1 MNNIIYLQ
9 NDPILVELNDSIDK
23 RSAKRM
29 IAFKYFNNDINL
41 LNDYL
46 KDKDNS
52 ENPAGTVCCCRG
64 TGGRCPSSGR
74 TKRARRTSRSL
85 SRAM

>member
-9 NDPILVELNDSIDK
+9 NDPILVELNDSVDK

-46 KDKDNS
+46 KDKDNF
-52 ENPAGTVCCCRG
+52 ENYNAYPNKLLN
-64 TGGRCPSSGR
+64 PKSQLEFSF
-74 TKRARRTSRSL
+74 
-85 SRAM
+85 

>member
-1 MNNIIYLQ
+1 MNNIIYLH
-9 NDPILVELNDSIDK
+9 NDPILVELNDSVDK

-52 ENPAGTVCCCRG
+52 ENYNAYPNKLLN
-64 TGGRCPSSGR
+64 PKSQLEFSF
-74 TKRARRTSRSL
+74 
-85 SRAM
+85 

>member
-9 NDPILVELNDSIDK
+9 NDPILVELNDSVDK

-46 KDKDNS
+46 TDKDNS
-52 ENPAGTVCCCRG
+52 ENYNAYPNKLLN
-64 TGGRCPSSGR
+64 PKSQLEFSF
-74 TKRARRTSRSL
+74 
-85 SRAM
+85 

>member
-9 NDPILVELNDSIDK
+9 NDPILVELNNSVDK
-23 RSAKRM
+23 NSAKRM

-41 LNDYL
+41 LDDYL

-52 ENPAGTVCCCRG
+52 ENYNAYPNKLLN
-64 TGGRCPSSGR
+64 PKSQLEFSF
-74 TKRARRTSRSL
+74 
-85 SRAM
+85 

>member
-52 ENPAGTVCCCRG
+52 QNHNTYHNKTLNPK
-64 TGGRCPSSGR
+64 SQLEFSF
-74 TKRARRTSRSL
+74 
-85 SRAM
+85 

>member
-9 NDPILVELNDSIDK
+9 NDPILVELNDSVDK

-52 ENPAGTVCCCRG
+52 ENHNTYPN
-64 TGGRCPSSGR
+64 
-74 TKRARRTSRSL
+74 KLL
-85 SRAM
+85 SPKSQLEFSF

>member
-9 NDPILVELNDSIDK
+9 NDPILVELNNSIDK

-46 KDKDNS
+46 KDTDNS
-52 ENPAGTVCCCRG
+52 ENYNTYPNKLLN
-64 TGGRCPSSGR
+64 PKSQLEFSF
-74 TKRARRTSRSL
+74 
-85 SRAM
+85 

>member
-9 NDPILVELNDSIDK
+9 NDPILVELNDSVDK
-23 RSAKRM
+23 NSAKRM

-41 LNDYL
+41 LDDYL

-52 ENPAGTVCCCRG
+52 ENHNIYQNKILNPK
-64 TGGRCPSSGR
+64 SQLEFSF
-74 TKRARRTSRSL
+74 
-85 SRAM
+85 

>member
-23 RSAKRM
+23 SSAKRM

-52 ENPAGTVCCCRG
+52 ENHNTYPNKLLN
-64 TGGRCPSSGR
+64 PKSQLEFSF
-74 TKRARRTSRSL
+74 
-85 SRAM
+85 

>member
-9 NDPILVELNDSIDK
+9 NDPILVELNDSVDK
-23 RSAKRM
+23 NSAKRM

-41 LNDYL
+41 LDDYL

-52 ENPAGTVCCCRG
+52 QNYNTYHNKTLNPK
-64 TGGRCPSSGR
+64 SQLEFSF
-74 TKRARRTSRSL
+74 
-85 SRAM
+85 

>member
-9 NDPILVELNDSIDK
+9 NDPILVELNDSVDK

-52 ENPAGTVCCCRG
+52 QNYNTYPNKLLNPK
-64 TGGRCPSSGR
+64 SQLEFSF
-74 TKRARRTSRSL
+74 
-85 SRAM
+85 